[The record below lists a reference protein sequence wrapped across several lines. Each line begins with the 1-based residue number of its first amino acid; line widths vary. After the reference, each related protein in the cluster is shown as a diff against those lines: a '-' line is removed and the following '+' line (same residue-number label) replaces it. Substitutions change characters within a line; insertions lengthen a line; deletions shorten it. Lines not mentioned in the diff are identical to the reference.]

1 VHENCVG
8 GNRESSPYER
18 KRDTSHTF
26 YGKALDDRS
35 KNLILGDKFAD
46 EVISV

>member
-1 VHENCVG
+1 METEKVHLTKEK
-8 GNRESSPYER
+8 E
-18 KRDTSHTF
+18 THLITF
-26 YGKALDDRS
+26 YGKTLDDRS